1 MDTLEKRSHNR
12 APTWVDEHVARR
24 MRARRLQLGLSQED
38 LANGLGITFQQVQK
52 YEKGHNRM
60 GAGRLHKVA
69 QILEVPIQHFFDDL
83 PSDAVVQA
91 SGAKGAAH
99 PVLSTSEVERVV
111 AAYSAISDES
121 MREALLNMMRTIGRS
136 TSPVAAL

>member
-1 MDTLEKRSHNR
+1 MNTLEKRSHNR

-60 GAGRLHKVA
+60 GAGRLHKVS
-69 QILEVPIQHFFDDL
+69 QILDVPIQHFFDEM
-83 PSDAVVQA
+83 PQDAPVKLNG
-91 SGAKGAAH
+91 SNGSAH
-99 PVLSTSEVERVV
+99 PILTTGEVERVV
-111 AAYSAISDES
+111 AAYSAISDET
-121 MREALLNMMRTIGRS
+121 MREALLNMMRTIGRNI
-136 TSPVAAL
+136 TPAAAA

>member
-1 MDTLEKRSHNR
+1 MNTLEKRAHNR
-12 APTWVDEHVARR
+12 APTWVDEYVAQK

-60 GAGRLHKVA
+60 GAGRLHRVS
-69 QILEVPIQHFFDDL
+69 QILDVPIQYFFDDM
-83 PSDAVVQA
+83 PSEAPVKDDLTAM
-91 SGAKGAAH
+91 AKR
-99 PVLSTSEVERVV
+99 PVLSSSEVERVV

-121 MREALLNMMRTIGRS
+121 MREALLTMMRTISRN
-136 TSPVAAL
+136 TSVQQAA